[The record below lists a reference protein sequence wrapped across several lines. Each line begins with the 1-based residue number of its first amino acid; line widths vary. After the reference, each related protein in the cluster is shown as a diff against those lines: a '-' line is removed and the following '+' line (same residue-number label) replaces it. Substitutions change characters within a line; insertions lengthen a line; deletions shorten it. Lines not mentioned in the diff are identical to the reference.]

1 LELSSIELSYIVNY
15 VNLRLTSG
23 GYYLSQINAITKDS
37 LALKFHHSTEQ
48 DILLAISTKGM
59 WVTKMLFKQ
68 VEENDLVRNA
78 RKELERSR
86 IISIQQLDSERIA
99 ILKFELHDSKIRYL
113 ICEFFGQGNI
123 IICDESMKII
133 SILNSLEVRHRTL
146 RPGLKYAPP
155 PSYGSDIFKISIEEF
170 ISKFQNETKNLEIT
184 KWLGRILSL
193 PKKFVEEILFRSEIN
208 DNRRKIKEITKIE
221 LELIF
226 TNTKKLVDEVICEN
240 KHSPIVILDADK
252 VPIDASHVVLK
263 KMEDSNMKP
272 SPTFM
277 DALDEVLCNDII
289 TIGKKIH
296 TLELDKKI
304 SLLEHDLDE
313 QDKAKLKVLSK
324 SNSIRD
330 LASDLMNISISDPIA
345 LEGLLNRHS
354 ATLIM
359 EKGKKYLDIVEELIP
374 LDQNL
379 RKVSSLLY
387 ERAKEMERGSETIDK
402 ARIKILDE
410 IKELRKKTTIVENKI
425 KLKEQKT
432 KEWFERYRWFVT
444 SNGLLVIGGRD
455 ASSNSAIIRKH
466 MTDQDLVFHA
476 EIHGSPFF
484 LIKNIGISTGDV
496 DDDDDDATTI
506 ATTNNNQSII
516 ETAIATVT
524 FSRGWKEGLSSADAY
539 WVNPNQVKKGA
550 PTGQF
555 LPKGSFVIEGKRNFV
570 KALELK
576 LAIGVTKDNDSYK
589 VICGPVDSIKS
600 KSIIY
605 SIIVPGGIDPM
616 NAAKKIKTELIANP
630 YNKDDEDLI
639 EFLKRM
645 SLDDIIRIL
654 PSGKIKIVSSE
665 KGTLYGNL

>member
-1 LELSSIELSYIVNY
+1 MELSSIELSYIVNY
-15 VNLRLTSG
+15 INLRLTSG

-86 IISIQQLDSERIA
+86 IISLQQLDSERIA
-99 ILKFELHDSKIRYL
+99 ILKFEHHDSKIRYL

-133 SILNSLEVRHRTL
+133 SILNPLEVRHRTL
-146 RPGLKYAPP
+146 RIGLKYAPP

-170 ISKFQNETKNLEIT
+170 TSKFQNETKNLEIT

-193 PKKFVEEILFRSEIN
+193 PKKFVEEILFRAQIN
-208 DNRRKIKEITKIE
+208 DNKRKIKEITNIE
-221 LELIF
+221 LGVIF
-226 TNTKKLVDEVICEN
+226 TNTKKLVNEVICEN
-240 KHSPIVILDADK
+240 KHSPVVILDTDNV
-252 VPIDASHVVLK
+252 VPIDASHIVLK
-263 KMEDSNMKP
+263 NMEDSNMKP

-296 TLELDKKI
+296 TVELDKKI

-330 LASDLMNISISDPIA
+330 LASNLMNISISDPVA

-354 ATLIM
+354 AKLIM
-359 EKGKKYLDIVEELIP
+359 EKGKKYLDIVEEQIP

-402 ARIKILDE
+402 ARIKILDD
-410 IKELRKKTTIVENKI
+410 IKELRKKTTIAENKI

-484 LIKNIGISTGDV
+484 LIKNIGLDSV
-496 DDDDDDATTI
+496 DDDTTAT
-506 ATTNNNQSII
+506 NNQSII

-576 LAIGVTKDNDSYK
+576 LAIGVTKDNASYK

-600 KSIIY
+600 KTIIY

-616 NAAKKIKTELIANP
+616 NAAKKIKTELITNSH
-630 YNKDDEDLI
+630 NIDNEDLI
-639 EFLKRM
+639 EFLKKM

-665 KGTLYGNL
+665 KGTFYRNL

>member
-1 LELSSIELSYIVNY
+1 
-15 VNLRLTSG
+15 
-23 GYYLSQINAITKDS
+23 
-37 LALKFHHSTEQ
+37 
-48 DILLAISTKGM
+48 
-59 WVTKMLFKQ
+59 
-68 VEENDLVRNA
+68 
-78 RKELERSR
+78 
-86 IISIQQLDSERIA
+86 
-99 ILKFELHDSKIRYL
+99 
-113 ICEFFGQGNI
+113 
-123 IICDESMKII
+123 
-133 SILNSLEVRHRTL
+133 
-146 RPGLKYAPP
+146 
-155 PSYGSDIFKISIEEF
+155 
-170 ISKFQNETKNLEIT
+170 
-184 KWLGRILSL
+184 
-193 PKKFVEEILFRSEIN
+193 
-208 DNRRKIKEITKIE
+208 
-221 LELIF
+221 
-226 TNTKKLVDEVICEN
+226 
-240 KHSPIVILDADK
+240 
-252 VPIDASHVVLK
+252 
-263 KMEDSNMKP
+263 
-272 SPTFM
+272 
-277 DALDEVLCNDII
+277 
-289 TIGKKIH
+289 
-296 TLELDKKI
+296 
-304 SLLEHDLDE
+304 
-313 QDKAKLKVLSK
+313 
-324 SNSIRD
+324 
-330 LASDLMNISISDPIA
+330 MNISISDPVV

-354 ATLIM
+354 AKLIM

-402 ARIKILDE
+402 ARLKILDE
-410 IKELRKKTTIVENKI
+410 IKELRKKTTIAENKI

-444 SNGLLVIGGRD
+444 SSGLLVIGGRD

-484 LIKNIGISTGDV
+484 LIKNIDLSSV
-496 DDDDDDATTI
+496 DDDTT
-506 ATTNNNQSII
+506 TTTNNQSII

-616 NAAKKIKTELIANP
+616 NATKKIKTELITNSH
-630 YNKDDEDLI
+630 NIDDEDLK

-654 PSGKIKIVSSE
+654 PSGKIKIVASE
-665 KGTLYGNL
+665 KGALYGNL

>member
-1 LELSSIELSYIVNY
+1 MELSSIELSYIVNY

-99 ILKFELHDSKIRYL
+99 ILKFEHHDSKIRYL

-133 SILNSLEVRHRTL
+133 SILNPLEVRHRTL
-146 RPGLKYAPP
+146 RIGLKYAPP

-170 ISKFQNETKNLEIT
+170 TSKFQNETKNLEIT

-193 PKKFVEEILFRSEIN
+193 PKKFVEEILFRAQIN
-208 DNRRKIKEITKIE
+208 DNKRKIKEITNIE
-221 LELIF
+221 LGVIF

-240 KHSPIVILDADK
+240 KHSPVVILDTDNV
-252 VPIDASHVVLK
+252 VPIDASHIVLK
-263 KMEDSNMKP
+263 NMEDSNMKP

-296 TLELDKKI
+296 TVELDKKI

-330 LASDLMNISISDPIA
+330 LASDLMNISISDPVA

-354 ATLIM
+354 AKLIM
-359 EKGKKYLDIVEELIP
+359 EKGKKYLDIVEEQIP

-410 IKELRKKTTIVENKI
+410 IKELRKKTTIAENKI

-484 LIKNIGISTGDV
+484 LIKNIGLDSV
-496 DDDDDDATTI
+496 DDDTT
-506 ATTNNNQSII
+506 TTTNNQSII

-616 NAAKKIKTELIANP
+616 NATKKIKTELITNSH
-630 YNKDDEDLI
+630 NIDDEDLI
-639 EFLKRM
+639 EFLKRI

-665 KGTLYGNL
+665 KGTLYRNL